1 MKRKYELKILS
12 DSDVERIHEESLKI
26 LKELGMKFPHK
37 ELLNSFKKMGAL
49 VDFDTE
55 IVKFP
60 PEVIENVLT
69 IQRKN
74 TNEYFEKYEPVDEN
88 DYTQKFFM
96 SGGNN
101 SYRIDPDHFK
111 RKDPTLEDML
121 KAIVVGNALDN
132 VVRISGYYI
141 PASYDDLL
149 ADIIQFYLLSLYSK
163 KRYFFTYIYSLESA
177 KCLIGMAREV
187 AENEHQFLNGSLIEY
202 EIEPCGH
209 LEFAREHLEIAAE
222 FAKHKMKIA
231 TTHWAWMGRHTP
243 LTYASLL
250 TLTNAHILAGTAVLI
265 ALNPDNMHYR
275 YIFPTHNVNPRYSSV
290 PLMAQP
296 NMIIYA
302 WAARQLADF
311 YGFKYCIT
319 NSGFSNEIQDNFQCG
334 FEVGVTA
341 ALSIAAGITCLGVKG
356 IYGCDEGVSIERLV
370 TDNELI
376 DYLNFVFSRSI
387 NIDDST
393 LEYEKIKSKARGKL
407 FLEELTDDRKIKEM
421 YWNSNIFY
429 AGNYEDWHENIGR
442 ENIRKKIDKILKENF
457 PPSLVL
463 PIEKVKNIEGIMRAH
478 VKDKGFVDRL
488 KKDLKHILK
497 K

>member
-12 DSDVERIHEESLKI
+12 DSDVERIHQESLKI
-26 LKELGMKFPHK
+26 LKELGIKFPHK

-60 PEVIENVLT
+60 PEVIENALA

-74 TNEYFEKYEPVDEN
+74 TDEYFEKYEPVDEN

-101 SYRIDPDHFK
+101 SYHIDPDDFK
-111 RKDPTLEDML
+111 RKAPTLEDML

-132 VVRISGYYI
+132 VIRISGYYI
-141 PASYDDLL
+141 PAAYDELL

-177 KCLIGMAREV
+177 KCLIEMTREI
-187 AENEHQFLNGSLIEY
+187 AENEHQFMNGSLIEY

-222 FAKHKMKIA
+222 FAKNKMKIA

-250 TLTNAHILAGTAVLI
+250 SLTNAHILAGTAALI
-265 ALNPDNMHYR
+265 ALNPDNMYYR
-275 YIFPTHNVNPRYSSV
+275 YIFPTHNINPRYTSL

-356 IYGCDEGVSIERLV
+356 LHGCDEGVSMERLV

-393 LEYEKIKSKARGKL
+393 LEYENIKSKARGEW
-407 FLEELTDDRKIKEM
+407 FLEDLKDERKMKEM
-421 YWNSNIFY
+421 YWNSDIFY
-429 AGNYEDWHENIGR
+429 FGNYEDWHENIGR
-442 ENIRKKIDKILKENF
+442 ENIKKKIEKILEENF
-457 PPSLVL
+457 PPSLLL
-463 PIEKVKNIEGIMRAH
+463 PLEKVENIEGIMKTH

-488 KKDLKHILK
+488 KNDLERIFEN
-497 K
+497 